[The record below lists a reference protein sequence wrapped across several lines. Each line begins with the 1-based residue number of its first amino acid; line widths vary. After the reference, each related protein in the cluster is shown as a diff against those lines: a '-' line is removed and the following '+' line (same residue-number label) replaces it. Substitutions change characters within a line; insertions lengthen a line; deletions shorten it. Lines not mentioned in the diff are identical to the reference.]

1 MVLNAPGVVSK
12 SVCERDVKAPAPIR
26 IGGSGSGFGSSGGGG
41 RGAIGRGG
49 KQRVR
54 GMAAAGGAGFG
65 TGPGGSIGGFPE
77 VRHRSEMGLVK
88 LGGVTAASVSTS
100 ASASASKVTA
110 VDNRA
115 GGGGRQASGIPS
127 DIHQENLSRVSA
139 MSPEEIA
146 EAQQE
151 IRAALPP
158 GALEMLM
165 RRGRGQKGGG
175 KRPAAETT
183 TKPAATT
190 EHPAGAAA
198 TALPAAAT
206 AAARANPAADS
217 TTTVDASAA
226 AASAAVGY
234 DGGGAVHKTTSGAPT
249 GAQRLATA
257 VGGVDSEEALEA
269 ALLTL
274 PPEERAKSSWTLN
287 DGNAAVTAVGGVT
300 GGAGGGGARQGGRG
314 EARVDLDGAVVA
326 ATGAGAEGRWALHH
340 HGEEP
345 DKAGYTPSE
354 LVRLARWVGDP
365 TTTGVIQTRLRL
377 CLFVFLLCVFRVFFL
392 GGKGGEGEEEGARR
406 ADESRDLVVWQ
417 PSGVV
422 LPASWVCA
430 CCSRSRPQG
439 WVHAS
444 ALV

>member
-12 SVCERDVKAPAPIR
+12 NVCERDVKAPAPIR

-54 GMAAAGGAGFG
+54 GMAAGGGAGFG

-88 LGGVTAASVSTS
+88 LGGVTAACVSTS
-100 ASASASKVTA
+100 ASGSASKVTA

-226 AASAAVGY
+226 AAAAVGY

-287 DGNAAVTAVGGVT
+287 DGDAAVTAVAGAT

-326 ATGAGAEGRWALHH
+326 ATGAGAEGRGALHH

-377 CLFVFLLCVFRVFFL
+377 CLFVFLLCVFRVFL
-392 GGKGGEGEEEGARR
+392 PGGEGGRRRRRGSKARR
-406 ADESRDLVVWQ
+406 RESRFSRVAALGCCA
-417 PSGVV
+417 SG
-422 LPASWVCA
+422 LLGLCLLLTLAPA
-430 CCSRSRPQG
+430 G